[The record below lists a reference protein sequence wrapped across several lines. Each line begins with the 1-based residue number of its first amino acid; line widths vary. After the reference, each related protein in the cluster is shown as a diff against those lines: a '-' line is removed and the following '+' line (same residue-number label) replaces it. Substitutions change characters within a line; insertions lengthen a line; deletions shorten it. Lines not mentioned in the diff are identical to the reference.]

1 MAWMVGRREFLG
13 RMAMLSGAA
22 LATPLDAV
30 AGDARPRRVVIVGAG
45 LAGLC
50 TAWEL
55 ERRGVECVVLEAD
68 RHHVGGRVR
77 THEFG
82 GGLRG
87 ELGAMRIP
95 KVHARVRDYCRRFG
109 LRLRPFV
116 HDDVFVYGRGRYVR
130 AADVGDLRDAYALP
144 TDAGKPGDLWTRA
157 VGNVLRDMTPA
168 ERRDLHALV
177 PMTPS
182 VRTLD
187 QLSLQQLA
195 ERAGLSPDAIEY
207 MATGMGVETLLPSGA
222 TEHLREEMDEV
233 WSSGFDEI
241 VGGTQRLPEAFEG
254 RLRRTPRTG
263 CQVIRLEQGEDG
275 GRPWAAA
282 VFLEDGVERAERG
295 DAVVCTVPYPVL
307 TQIDARPAFSGAK
320 RRAIRELGYDSSTKV
335 LVVTRRRFWEEDDHI
350 YGGCTQTDLPTGT
363 TVYPSD
369 NARRRDPDVSRG
381 AGVLLASYT
390 WGQAARRM
398 AMLPR
403 EECRRVVLDAV
414 GRIHPQL
421 REPGMVE
428 DLVSWSWDEHRWSQG
443 AFAWFLPGQFTA
455 LHADVLRPEGRIW
468 FAGEHASLSHT
479 WMEGALESA
488 QRVAAEV
495 LASAQRAA

>member
-1 MAWMVGRREFLG
+1 MDRRAFLL
-13 RMAMLSGAA
+13 LSGAA
-22 LATPLDAV
+22 LAAPFDVV
-30 AGDARPRRVVIVGAG
+30 AGDRRPRRVVIVGAG

-50 TAWEL
+50 TAFEL
-55 ERRGVECVVLEAD
+55 ERRGIECVILEAD

-95 KVHARVRDYCRRFG
+95 RAHARVRDYCRRFG

-116 HDDVFVYGRGRYVR
+116 HDDVFVYDRGRAVR
-130 AADVGDLRDAYALP
+130 AAAVGDLRDAYALGP
-144 TDAGKPGDLWTRA
+144 DAGVPGDLWTRA
-157 VGNVLRDMTPA
+157 VSNLVRDMTPV
-168 ERRDLHALV
+168 ERRDLHAVV
-177 PMTPS
+177 PMTQT

-195 ERAGLSPDAIEY
+195 ERAGLAPDAIEY
-207 MATGMGVETLLPSGA
+207 MATGMGVETLLPSAA
-222 TEHLREEMDEV
+222 TEHLREDMDGV
-233 WSSGFDEI
+233 WTHGFDEI
-241 VGGTQRLPEAFEG
+241 VGGTQRLPEAFAAK
-254 RLRRTPRTG
+254 LRRQPRTG
-263 CQVIRLEQGEDG
+263 CQVIRLEQDG
-275 GRPWAAA
+275 DQAGA
-282 VFLEDGVERAERG
+282 VFLEDGVERIERG

-307 TQIDARPAFSGAK
+307 TQIDAQPAFSGAK

-335 LVVTRRRFWEEDDHI
+335 LVVTRRRFWETDDAI
-350 YGGCTQTDLPTGT
+350 FGGCTQTDLPTGT

-369 NARRRDPDVSRG
+369 NARRRDPGVSR
-381 AGVLLASYT
+381 APGVLLASYT

-443 AFAWFLPGQFTA
+443 AFAWFQPGQFTA
-455 LHADVLRPEGRIW
+455 LHADVIRPEGRIW
-468 FAGEHASLSHT
+468 FAGEHTSLAHT

-488 QRVAAEV
+488 QRVVGEV